1 MGCHF
6 LLQGIFLIQ
15 GLNPGLPHCRRMLL
29 PSKPPGNPQFCHTG
43 AFTLQSLVH
52 LGGQGCAAKT
62 KGWSMAGPLVC
73 PDPPAPCQPSILRSL
88 GQQEEAEPLTGI
100 LPVILGLPSAPAAP
114 VPEARASGVFPSPW
128 RVCHQRLFPQ
138 QAGALLSGPGRSFSP
153 ALLLSLFIV
162 HSSWRQ

>member
-114 VPEARASGVFPSPW
+114 VPVHWGDPEGCYGEGGGR
-128 RVCHQRLFPQ
+128 RVQDGEHRYTC
-138 QAGALLSGPGRSFSP
+138 GG
-153 ALLLSLFIV
+153 FILIIGKTNTIL
-162 HSSWRQ
+162 